1 VEDEAMNEPRIVEPP
16 GWGAQRVPGDP
27 RFVRL
32 LCNGAVPMPALTTAR
47 ARWEARQAEA
57 YGDVRTRA
65 RMLLPILDQF
75 NEETQ
80 GRFLAL
86 TLAQLRHGLA
96 DLATEGD
103 ADE

>member
-1 VEDEAMNEPRIVEPP
+1 MNKPRIAEPF
-16 GWGAQRVPGDP
+16 GLAAQRVPGDP

-32 LCNGAVPMPALTTAR
+32 LCNGAVPMPALITAR
-47 ARWEARQAEA
+47 ARWEARQAAA

-75 NEETQ
+75 NEETR
-80 GRFLAL
+80 GRFLGL
-86 TLAQLRHGLA
+86 TMAQLRHGLA
-96 DLATEGD
+96 DLAAAEGE

>member
-1 VEDEAMNEPRIVEPP
+1 MNEPRIAEQL
-16 GWGAQRVPGDP
+16 GWAAQRVPGDP